1 SVCLCRSTAGTPDRL
16 GAKGFQPASPR
27 SPPGRGLLQLGQDQS
42 AVVGAPPRCERVSA
56 GKPAFAPGAG
66 APTVGGQDQSAF
78 VGAPHRRE
86 RVSAGKPTFAP
97 EAGAPTVGGPDQGA
111 CAGAAP
117 RCARVS
123 ARKRTYAAE
132 AGAPTVG
139 GQDQSAFVGA
149 PPRCER
155 VSADEPAFA
164 PGAGAPTIRRASV
177 GAPPGRDR
185 LGAMRCQPAG
195 RPAAKALEVI
205 LDESVG

>member
-1 SVCLCRSTAGTPDRL
+1 
-16 GAKGFQPASPR
+16 
-27 SPPGRGLLQLGQDQS
+27 
-42 AVVGAPPRCERVSA
+42 
-56 GKPAFAPGAG
+56 FAPRGG
-66 APTVGGQDQSAF
+66 GSYSRGQDQSAF
-78 VGAPHRRE
+78 VGAP
-86 RVSAGKPTFAP
+86 V
-97 EAGAPTVGGPDQGA
+97 
-111 CAGAAP
+111 
-117 RCARVS
+117 
-123 ARKRTYAAE
+123 RKGFSRQAHIRPE

-149 PPRCER
+149 PPWCER

-205 LDESVG
+205 LDESV

>member
-56 GKPAFAPGAG
+56 GKPTFAPGAG

-78 VGAPHRRE
+78 VGAPPRCE
-86 RVSAGKPTFAP
+86 RVSADEPAFAP
-97 EAGAPTVGGPDQGA
+97 EA
-111 CAGAAP
+111 
-117 RCARVS
+117 
-123 ARKRTYAAE
+123 E
-132 AGAPTVG
+132 APTVG

-185 LGAMRCQPAG
+185 LGAMRCQPAR

-205 LDESVG
+205 

>member
-1 SVCLCRSTAGTPDRL
+1 PAAGGGASGRQQRRQDAGPPRCERVSADEPTFARGAWAPTVGAGSVCLCRSTASVR
-16 GAKGFQPASPR
+16 KGFSRRAHIRPR
-27 SPPGRGLLQLGQDQS
+27 GGGSYSRGQDQS
-42 AVVGAPPRCERVSA
+42 V
-56 GKPAFAPGAG
+56 
-66 APTVGGQDQSAF
+66 F
-78 VGAPHRRE
+78 VGAPHRCE

-97 EAGAPTVGGPDQGA
+97 EAGAPTVGGQG
-111 CAGAAP
+111 
-117 RCARVS
+117 
-123 ARKRTYAAE
+123 
-132 AGAPTVG
+132 
-139 GQDQSAFVGA
+139 QSAFVGA

-205 LDESVG
+205 LDESVGY